1 MRSFFFFSKYISF
14 FFFVEIDLWL
24 LIVINADTRAR
35 RVSEIKADNNTHT
48 QKKKE
53 INDQVSGARK
63 KKGNTKYCRVYY
75 FITLFIFGR
84 CVEEMMTGT

>member
-1 MRSFFFFSKYISF
+1 MRWFFFLFKIHIF
-14 FFFVEIDLWL
+14 FFFVKIDLWL

-48 QKKKE
+48 KKKE